1 MRLPAV
7 ACAATL
13 VLALPGSAGAADA
26 VSGRLIVGFTS
37 GTSHQRAAS
46 LVQGAGARI
55 ERRLDRIGALLI
67 RPRHGNAT
75 KGLRDRLRMPAAC
88 ATWSPTSS

>member
-1 MRLPAV
+1 VRLRAV

-13 VLALPGSAGAADA
+13 VLVLPGSAGAADA
-26 VSGRLIVGFTS
+26 VSGRLIVGFTK

-67 RPRHGNAT
+67 RTRQGKAT

>member
-1 MRLPAV
+1 MRLPPV
-7 ACAATL
+7 ACAALL
-13 VLALPGSAGAADA
+13 VRALPGSASAADA
-26 VSGRLIVGFTS
+26 VSGRLIVGFTK

-75 KGLRDRLRMPAAC
+75 TGLRDRLRLNLDRALQQAG
-88 ATWSPTSS
+88 